1 MSSQQSLTMRGFF
14 EASVSA
20 SARDIGQS
28 SLGVGARVSRPIS
41 TPDRKKGA
49 GGLDAA
55 HQSFQN
61 VSEASFSSVAGW
73 GATEREH
80 EDAGR
85 RGRGSPNALREA
97 GHRVQTPFR
106 ARPRVTRG

>member
-73 GATEREH
+73 GPP
-80 EDAGR
+80 
-85 RGRGSPNALREA
+85 RGSTRMRVAVVAGLR
-97 GHRVQTPFR
+97 TPF
-106 ARPRVTRG
+106 AKQGT